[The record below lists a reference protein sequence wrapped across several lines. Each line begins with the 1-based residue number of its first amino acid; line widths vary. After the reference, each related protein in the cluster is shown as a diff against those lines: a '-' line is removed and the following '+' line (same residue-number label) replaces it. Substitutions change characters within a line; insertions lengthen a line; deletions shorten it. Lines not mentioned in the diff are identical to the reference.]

1 MDKIQID
8 KEKNNHNMIPL
19 GLNNNS
25 TKQRIMKV

>member
-8 KEKNNHNMIPL
+8 KEKKNHIIPL
-19 GLNNNS
+19 GLNTNS

>member
-1 MDKIQID
+1 MNKIQKE
-8 KEKNNHNMIPL
+8 KEKNNHIIPL